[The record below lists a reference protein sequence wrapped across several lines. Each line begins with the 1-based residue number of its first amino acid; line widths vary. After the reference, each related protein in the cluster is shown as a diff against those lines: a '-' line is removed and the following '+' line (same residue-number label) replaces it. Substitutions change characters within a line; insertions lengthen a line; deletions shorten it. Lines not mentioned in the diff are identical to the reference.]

1 MATTA
6 GGSSA
11 GGEQPT
17 EQVAVAAANDAPAP
31 PPAAPPAIQQAPAPV
46 NLTTTQVDEN
56 VIEAEIVSLLTLMDA
71 NDWRLLS

>member
-1 MATTA
+1 MASTTA
-6 GGSSA
+6 AVESSA
-11 GGEQPT
+11 GGEQQP
-17 EQVAVAAANDAPAP
+17 EQPAVAANAPAP
-31 PPAAPPAIQQAPAPV
+31 PPPPAIQQAPAPV